1 MKENLFLPQVGVVQ
15 GKLPGVAH
23 VEVVAHHGNH
33 VEHDEAHDDH
43 VKLLVG
49 DDSKYNCLKL
59 KALEA
64 FQLKRNI
71 AKTTA
76 TED

>member
-23 VEVVAHHGNH
+23 VEVVAHHGDH

-43 VKLLVG
+43 VELLVG
-49 DDSKYNCLKL
+49 HNSEYNSLRFPLKFLKL
-59 KALEA
+59 GFKS
-64 FQLKRNI
+64 
-71 AKTTA
+71 TSM
-76 TED
+76 

>member
-1 MKENLFLPQVGVVQ
+1 M
-15 GKLPGVAH
+15 
-23 VEVVAHHGNH
+23 VAHHGDH

-59 KALEA
+59 KHSIESIVSILVK
-64 FQLKRNI
+64 LDVV
-71 AKTTA
+71 KT
-76 TED
+76 E

>member
-1 MKENLFLPQVGVVQ
+1 M
-15 GKLPGVAH
+15 
-23 VEVVAHHGNH
+23 VAHHGNH

-64 FQLKRNI
+64 FHFKRNI